1 MRAPVRLVYDDAT
14 SRIGGW
20 VTSRMAC
27 QDSGT
32 GAVLSSGRGE
42 SPHRDMLIG
51 SSSVCVI
58 LGIAALATYWAWIFS
73 LFHANVLSPFGDAD
87 LGPYLALCV
96 IAAGS
101 SALSM
106 VVFALFGFR
115 LQHVVDKAWFSVV
128 LAVLSALMGVPALL
142 RTFGFCLD
150 FPASAAFWAV
160 GALSSSF
167 VYLKTGPFFVWL
179 RRAKLMRCIS
189 IAFLSASIL
198 YLLAFFLDS
207 VVGIVMIMAFPV
219 ASTLC
224 SQAVNRRIGFGWPFV
239 AAPTRSAYV
248 RAVSARARDLVPAI
262 PRTLLY
268 TLIFGVTSYTVL
280 NFAVAENLVVFIGVS
295 ILVSAVIFVIFALSR
310 EAEID
315 SDRYRML
322 LLPLIAIAVL
332 PFPYVPDIYRI
343 FFLALVVFGFTCFD
357 AITWGDLADEIRD
370 RKLAVYVSYAVPT
383 VANFVGI
390 FIGWGTGALLH
401 ATLGNAG
408 FDTGFAVFSIVI
420 VIALVVL
427 LVGDLVALEK
437 SATAEPHADSFM
449 EKWKSVCEDIADAHE
464 LTNQERKIY
473 LMLVRGRNQR
483 YIASEL
489 VISPHTV
496 KTHTYHIYRK
506 VGVHSQQELID
517 AVEARL

>member
-1 MRAPVRLVYDDAT
+1 M
-14 SRIGGW
+14 
-20 VTSRMAC
+20 
-27 QDSGT
+27 
-32 GAVLSSGRGE
+32 
-42 SPHRDMLIG
+42 
-51 SSSVCVI
+51 
-58 LGIAALATYWAWIFS
+58 
-73 LFHANVLSPFGDAD
+73 
-87 LGPYLALCV
+87 
-96 IAAGS
+96 
-101 SALSM
+101 
-106 VVFALFGFR
+106 
-115 LQHVVDKAWFSVV
+115 QHVVDKAWFSVV

-437 SATAEPHADSFM
+437 SAAAEPHADSFM

-473 LMLVRGRNQR
+473 LMLVRGAQPALHCQR
-483 YIASEL
+483 TGHFPSYGEDPHVSHLSEGRRAL
-489 VISPHTV
+489 AAGAH
-496 KTHTYHIYRK
+496 RRR
-506 VGVHSQQELID
+506 GSQ
-517 AVEARL
+517 AVVRLAGRGGSGARLGCAGVSRLETARARWGARKAHGAPASLQPVSAGRRFAFLTGTLLPARAVAVGKRYNDAPPIINGKLRNRPAHGDKAPHAKDG

>member
-1 MRAPVRLVYDDAT
+1 
-14 SRIGGW
+14 
-20 VTSRMAC
+20 
-27 QDSGT
+27 
-32 GAVLSSGRGE
+32 
-42 SPHRDMLIG
+42 
-51 SSSVCVI
+51 
-58 LGIAALATYWAWIFS
+58 
-73 LFHANVLSPFGDAD
+73 
-87 LGPYLALCV
+87 
-96 IAAGS
+96 
-101 SALSM
+101 M
-106 VVFALFGFR
+106 VAFVLFGFR
-115 LQHVVDKAWFSVV
+115 LQHVVDKAWFSGV
-128 LAVLSALMGVPALL
+128 LAACSACMGVPALL
-142 RTFGFCLD
+142 GAFGLPLG
-150 FPASAAFWAV
+150 FPTSAAFWVV
-160 GALSSSF
+160 GALASSF

-179 RRAKLMRCIS
+179 RRAKLMRCIAV
-189 IAFLSASIL
+189 AFLSASIL

-207 VVGIVMIMAFPV
+207 VAGIGLIMAFPV

-224 SQAVNRRIGFGWPFV
+224 SQAANRRIGFGWPFV
-239 AAPTRSAYV
+239 AAPTRSAYA
-248 RAVSARARDLVPAI
+248 RAVSARARDLAPTV

-268 TLIFGVTSYTVL
+268 TLIFGVVSYTVL
-280 NFAVAENLVVFIGVS
+280 NFAVAENLVAFIGVS
-295 ILVSAVIFVIFALSR
+295 ILVSAVIFAIFALSQ
-310 EAEID
+310 EAEMD

-370 RKLAVYVSYAVPT
+370 RKLPVYVSYAVPT
-383 VANFVGI
+383 VGNFVGI

-401 ATLGNAG
+401 ATLGDAG

-420 VIALVVL
+420 VIALVVF
-427 LVGDLVALEK
+427 LVGDIIALERYTYIY
-437 SATAEPHADSFM
+437 SARRLVHGEV
-449 EKWKSVCEDIADAHE
+449 EVGVRGIADAHE

-506 VGVHSQQELID
+506 LGVHSQQELID
-517 AVEARL
+517 AVEAKL